1 MDVTIEQLIR
11 QVTQEVLR
19 QLAGQGV
26 MVAQGNTSHAA
37 GAGHTAER
45 IDMSKYKTPLV
56 TEQALLRLHESTQEI
71 VVPAGTILT
80 PRARELVRKKN
91 IRILAE

>member
-1 MDVTIEQLIR
+1 MDITLEQLIR

-19 QLAGQGV
+19 QLAAQGV
-26 MVAQGNTSHAA
+26 MVAQGNTCHAISA
-37 GAGHTAER
+37 GQKVER

-71 VVPAGTILT
+71 VVPVGTILT
-80 PRARELVRKKN
+80 PRAKELIRKKN
-91 IRILAE
+91 IRILEE